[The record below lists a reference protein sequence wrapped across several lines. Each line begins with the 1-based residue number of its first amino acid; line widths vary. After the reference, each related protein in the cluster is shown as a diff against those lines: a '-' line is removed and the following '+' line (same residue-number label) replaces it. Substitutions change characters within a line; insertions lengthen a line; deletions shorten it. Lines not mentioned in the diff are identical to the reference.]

1 MKKSTK
7 LLSVILAI
15 VMIFS
20 TMSVMASANR
30 ASYQSVQNLTDMA
43 AYSPY
48 GTVTRLSTEERLS
61 IVCDTLDQLLAKAN
75 IKLDPISVL
84 GININ
89 INLTS
94 VNNLCETLDSLKS
107 AMDSGTWKFASALVD
122 LGILEKIN
130 LGNWVFDVD
139 RDSGEG
145 SHMAFVQNL
154 LNVLSAN
161 QSVIES
167 VFTSGIQ
174 LGLVGRFIS
183 GLSLSGINNMITDI
197 PTTVKDLIYP
207 LFSRPD
213 DTSAERK
220 TYTEKK
226 QSLEATVNSF
236 VNGLFTKPMSW
247 TSYRVDENG
256 SDLGYTMALPTTEE
270 STRYFVDNGDGT
282 ITQRDYQYKNDNES
296 FVGKWIDTVTYTMAK
311 EFDSAD
317 CTTYVYKAPA
327 GYNGDQTLKW
337 YKSDNFVTE
346 SGVVQSGYWL
356 KALKDD
362 LDTGSVS
369 IDLNG
374 SDSVVSLL
382 YKFIPYVFEAMAP
395 IVLNGSVKKLLAE
408 AFDVEFEFIGDW
420 GTPELDAAIA
430 DVQNAG
436 NFFTKDQEY
445 YLWEYSDYKVIDGVP
460 YYRFQNQ
467 YFKGNVPSNISTYYS
482 MFDWDYKIDGNFMDE
497 FIPKAD
503 GSASAAGY
511 ATILEGLNKFVY
523 KVLDTVL
530 VDSFQLKD
538 GTTYNLKAEMGWS
551 RDGGNELALD
561 NLLRAARAVF
571 RIAPQE
577 MFDEYYNDPNFSPYY
592 NMMMNGTLKQ
602 AVTGLLCAVVEML
615 VPQAILPK
623 EDKLCKTVGTDS
635 NEDVPFVA
643 IGVVLLREICTQLMP
658 AYDFDALIY
667 ATDGYNT
674 KTLLT
679 GADYGADYWLDTA
692 LLMGVDLGMYYLRN
706 ITDLGEDDKTNG
718 YFGAMKNLKAAPTD
732 NADARTYA
740 AGATYINGVPNWQYK
755 VDWIV
760 DWALTSD
767 VEWGWNMGKLVECGS
782 TVSLTTYENPWNKL
796 DSILLKILPFD
807 QLLNASGATS
817 ASGTFLENILRT
829 KFVGAILNLDLP
841 KLASTFQVP
850 NGYFRNTYILNQAVL
865 LVKSILNN
873 LLYKV
878 AGNQNIVPDAI
889 NSISTLLNQKNIT
902 TTVGTL
908 VGALDDAG
916 RNGLL
921 VTALPFVNMF
931 LGWTTDAQKYA
942 DPNVYILSG
951 WGDDY
956 MNACDGCTNTLYFVN
971 TSSGMLQTH
980 RNSSVEDQPYNI
992 VIKSVVTDVADCTV
1006 DFTEATV
1013 APGETKEMAITAPAN
1028 DGVVKFTITYAYTGK
1043 NGQSLGGDQ
1052 VKSIY
1057 KYVSHTDDQENEKTI
1072 KDGDADSK
1080 YTGIAEYNKYVFT
1093 DDIFGAVTAHTV
1105 AIYEK
1110 QPSGA
1115 GAILGTRAQGLKFS
1129 TIHSDTPIPAGSK
1142 AYGKFIHYA
1151 ANERDLAGWPADT
1164 GTGVED
1170 ATVEGKLFKA
1180 CNGITK
1186 DTFSKEN
1193 SENNN
1198 LYGIY
1203 DMGAIAVKYDYY
1215 TSKVFGGYNTNDG
1228 DSKVWEFDFVYYNE
1242 YGIDGIMD
1250 KYTGMGLR
1258 ASDFTDAG
1266 ASAFET
1272 YENALREVV
1281 KLATYPK
1288 RADYVDTVQP
1298 QIPGAIAA
1306 LDEAYT
1312 ALQDYKKVNGAA
1324 NSNGIDTV
1332 KDALAKVETDPSRDL
1347 NFQDHALFEY
1357 FQYEKQRTNARNMIK
1372 ACTPPAAPQKYIRD
1386 EGVSAAVIDA
1396 IVADAVSAEQ
1406 GLGITATVTEPT
1418 ADEMAAWQTAYNDF
1432 VMPNYTELEIDD
1444 QAAKIAFYAQF
1455 MLANAKVAD
1464 HTFLDREIAA
1474 AQAQGYVEADYSID
1488 SWSAY
1493 KTALDNAIAVNS
1505 DTNSLE
1511 SRIFDAKYELMKAQ
1525 NNLIPANASMK
1536 QDGYLDAELKG
1547 LIANAETILNH
1558 FNEYYTVK
1566 EGVAANDA
1574 WAQLVKALG
1583 VRYNVTVDGVDYSG
1597 ILYNH
1602 SAYTFVDY
1610 DRLNT
1615 VKEKIKVDRACEKLS
1630 AALKNFVSSIVV
1642 ETKENDEVI
1651 TNVDQNEM
1659 YIQGIAPGSLATS
1672 DNVLAHIAASN
1683 PAATLVV
1690 AASANGG
1697 YGTGAKVDVQVTIDG
1712 TAKTLATYNVL
1723 VHGDVNG
1730 DSAIDAFDMFAVDKN
1745 DTSVETLLGIY
1756 KTAGDINGDGVVD
1769 NVDYASI
1776 RNETVTA
1783 GTISQIG

>member
-1 MKKSTK
+1 MKKSKK

-20 TMSVMASANR
+20 TMSVMASAAK
-30 ASYQSVQNLTDMA
+30 ASYQTVDNLNDLN

-48 GTVTRLSTEERLS
+48 GTVTRLDTETRLS
-61 IVCDTLDQLLAKAN
+61 IVCDSLDLLLAQAN
-75 IKLDPISVL
+75 INMGTVVDTL
-84 GININ
+84 GLTIT

-94 VNNLCETLDSLKS
+94 INNVCGSLDSFKKTMNGFTWKLVS
-107 AMDSGTWKFASALVD
+107 AIVNLGVLEELNLSTWDSGLNRENYDHTRIVQELLDLLSNNTAL
-122 LGILEKIN
+122 
-130 LGNWVFDVD
+130 
-139 RDSGEG
+139 
-145 SHMAFVQNL
+145 
-154 LNVLSAN
+154 
-161 QSVIES
+161 IES
-167 VFTSGIQ
+167 VLTNGIQ
-174 LGLVGRFIS
+174 LGLVANFIQ
-183 GLSLSGINNMITDI
+183 GLDLSSINELVTNI
-197 PTTVKDLIYP
+197 PAAINGFVYP

-213 DTSAERK
+213 DTATERDVYAAK
-220 TYTEKK
+220 T
-226 QSLEATVNSF
+226 QPLADTVNNF
-236 VNGLFTKPMSW
+236 VNGLFTKPMNW
-247 TSYRVDENG
+247 TSYRVDVNG
-256 SDLGYTMALPTTEE
+256 SDLGYTTALPTDNS
-270 STRYFVDNGDGT
+270 STRYFVFNADGS
-282 ITQRDYQYKNDNES
+282 ITQFDYQYSNDDKELI
-296 FVGKWIDTVTYTMAK
+296 GTWTETVTYTMAK
-311 EFDSAD
+311 EYDSAD

-327 GYNGDQTLKW
+327 GYTGDATLKW
-337 YKSDNFVTE
+337 YKSDDFVTE
-346 SGVVQSGYWL
+346 NGVKQSGYWL
-356 KALKDD
+356 KDLKTALES
-362 LDTGSVS
+362 GSVS
-369 IDLNG
+369 INLNG

-382 YKFIPYVFEAMAP
+382 YKFIPYVFKAMAP
-395 IVLNGSVKKLLAE
+395 TVLNGSVKKLLAE
-408 AFDVEFEFIGDW
+408 AFDVEFNFIGDQ
-420 GTPELDAAIA
+420 GSEELAAAIA
-430 DVQNAG
+430 DVNTASAG
-436 NFFTKDQEY
+436 NFFTKEQDF

-460 YYRFQNQ
+460 FYRFQNQ
-467 YFKGNVPSNISTYYS
+467 YFKGIVPSNISTYYS
-482 MFDWDYKIDGNFMDE
+482 MFNWDYKISGDFVNE
-497 FIPKAD
+497 FIPGAD
-503 GSASAAGY
+503 GSASKAGY

-538 GTTYNLKAEMGWS
+538 GTTYNLRAEMDWQ
-551 RDGGNELALD
+551 DGGNNLALD
-561 NLLRAARAVF
+561 NLLRSARAVF

-615 VPQAILPK
+615 VPQVILPK

-643 IGVVLLREICTQLMP
+643 VGVVLLREICTQLMP
-658 AYDFDALIY
+658 SYDFDALIY
-667 ATDGYNT
+667 TTDGYNT

-679 GADYGADYWLDTA
+679 GADYGVDYWLDTA

-706 ITDLGEDDKTNG
+706 LADLGEDDKTNG
-718 YFGAMKNLKAAPTD
+718 YFGVMKNLGAAPTD

-740 AGATYINGVPNWQYK
+740 AGATYIGNVPNWQYK

-767 VEWGWNMGKLVECGS
+767 VLWGWNMGKLVDCGS

-796 DSILLKILPFD
+796 DSVLLNLLPFD
-807 QLLNASGATS
+807 QLLNDSDATS
-817 ASGTFLENILRT
+817 TSGTFLENVLRD

-841 KLASTFQVP
+841 KLASTFHVP
-850 NGYFRNTYILNQAVL
+850 NGYFRNTNILDQAVL
-865 LVKSILNN
+865 LVRDLLNN
-873 LLYKV
+873 VLYKV
-878 AGNQNIVPDAI
+878 AGNQKIVPDAI
-889 NSISTLLNQKNIT
+889 NSIGTLINQNNIKT
-902 TTVGTL
+902 IAVNL

-916 RNGLL
+916 KNGLL
-921 VTALPFVNMF
+921 VTALPILNMF
-931 LGWTTDAQKYA
+931 VGWTTDPQKYA
-942 DPNVYILSG
+942 EPAIYVFSDWNDNYLNSG
-951 WGDDY
+951 CNNNL
-956 MNACDGCTNTLYFVN
+956 MFIN
-971 TSSGMLQTH
+971 TSSGMLLKH
-980 RNSSVEDQPYNI
+980 RNSTTVDHPYDI
-992 VIKSVVTDVADCTV
+992 EVKSVTTDVADCTV
-1006 DFTEATV
+1006 DGWPTTV
-1013 APGETKEMAITAPAN
+1013 SPGETAPLKINLPAN
-1028 DGVVKFTITYAYTGK
+1028 DCVVKFDVKYSYVGK
-1043 NGQSLGGDQ
+1043 DGQALGGEK
-1052 VKSIY
+1052 VKSLY
-1057 KYVSHTDDQENEKTI
+1057 RYVSHTDDQENVT
-1072 KDGDADSK
+1072 
-1080 YTGIAEYNKYVFT
+1080 V
-1093 DDIFGAVTAHTV
+1093 GA
-1105 AIYEK
+1105 
-1110 QPSGA
+1110 
-1115 GAILGTRAQGLKFS
+1115 
-1129 TIHSDTPIPAGSK
+1129 
-1142 AYGKFIHYA
+1142 
-1151 ANERDLAGWPADT
+1151 ADT
-1164 GTGVED
+1164 GDYAQREAYKTYNFTENLYFDVTNYGGVMSYKAATFQFGNKTKNFVSCGVLDSAFDSRAAQYFQPITDRAEAGWLTKLEKDNSDYASTTG
-1170 ATVEGKLFKA
+1170 LLYKA
-1180 CNGITK
+1180 KAGVTEE
-1186 DTFSKEN
+1186 TFNEKN
-1193 SENNN
+1193 AVANN
-1198 LYGIY
+1198 LYGVY
-1203 DMGAIAVKYDYY
+1203 NMGQVATKYGDRSGTWAVQ
-1215 TSKVFGGYNTNDG
+1215 FIFYN
-1228 DSKVWEFDFVYYNE
+1228 DFNIGSV
-1242 YGIDGIMD
+1242 MD
-1250 KYTGMGLR
+1250 KYQNMNLQ
-1258 ASDFTDAG
+1258 ASDFTAAG
-1266 ASAFET
+1266 ASAFAT
-1272 YENALREVV
+1272 YENALKEVV
-1281 KLATYPK
+1281 KWATYPK
-1288 RADYVDTVQP
+1288 RTDYCDTVQP
-1298 QIPGAIAA
+1298 NIPNAITA

-1312 ALQDYKKVNGAA
+1312 ALQEYKKA
-1324 NSNGIDTV
+1324 NSVANDNTIDVV
-1332 KDALAKVETDPSRDL
+1332 KDALAAVETDPTRDL

-1372 ACTPPAAPQKYIRD
+1372 ACTPPAAPQKYISG

-1396 IVADAVSAEQ
+1396 IVANAATANE

-1418 ADEMAAWQTAYNDF
+1418 AEEMTNWNIAYSNF
-1432 VMPNYTELEIDD
+1432 VAPNYTDLEIED
-1444 QAAKIAFYAQF
+1444 QAAKITYYAQF
-1455 MLANAKVAD
+1455 MTANAKVAD

-1558 FNEYYTVK
+1558 FDEYYKIK

-1583 VRYNVTVDGVDYSG
+1583 VRYNVTVDGAEYSG

-1615 VKEKIKVDRACEKLS
+1615 TKEKIKVDRACEKLS
-1630 AALKNFVSSIVV
+1630 AALKNFVSNIVV

-1659 YIQGIAPGSLATS
+1659 FIQGIAPGSLATS

-1690 AASANGG
+1690 SASANGG

-1769 NVDYASI
+1769 NIDYASI